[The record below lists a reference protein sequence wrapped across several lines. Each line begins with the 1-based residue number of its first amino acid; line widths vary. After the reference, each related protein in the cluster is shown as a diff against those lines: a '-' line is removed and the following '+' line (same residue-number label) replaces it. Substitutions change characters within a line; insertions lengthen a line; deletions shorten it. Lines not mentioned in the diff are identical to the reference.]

1 MVLEEYELASFT
13 SAFRQRFAA
22 LFGRKIA
29 RQRAEQY
36 LAGLLGGRASRR
48 NVTSLAQTIDGATA
62 RSLGW
67 LLNKS
72 PWATRPIVD
81 AVQTYVGEE
90 LGGEGGIFALSL
102 ASFVKRG
109 DNAVGVAKQYVAHL
123 GRTLNCQIGVF
134 LAYGTPNG
142 SSLVDASLFLPHEW
156 IDSPA
161 RLQRAGVPDDV
172 AYASRTELALDLL
185 RRARAAGKLQGHWV
199 TVHNGEG
206 FEPDLPERLQADG
219 WWYLLPV
226 SPATS
231 VFTSHDDAAP
241 RSVADLLKDA
251 GAALSARRVW
261 ESVDNAPGQPL
272 WLVVSPD
279 QQTGASTAFLSNAP
293 ETVTV
298 DALQRILSTHW
309 PTATCEAQREG
320 TSLDV
325 YRVRGWDGWHRHVT
339 LALLASAFRA
349 CLATVPV
356 AEIVA
361 PAEPDAPAPDA
372 IPAVIEEAIAVVAEP
387 VVAEAAAAE
396 AAAAEPVH
404 AKASA
409 PEAIVSEA
417 VPAEDAHIDA
427 IHIDADDAATTV
439 PGESIAMQTIPT
451 TYRLL
456 VEIEETDWR
465 AVHAFQTLLVAQEA
479 GEVFSSTPSRAD
491 IERQEVGDRM
501 EVLFKSEQASEQI
514 LTALDEVPEIRVVE
528 LVAQAEAAAPAP
540 ADAYFA
546 DQSAGDEVV
555 GDPGDLLAAL
565 EAELSARTASRDAG
579 LGTPT
584 EEAADVVATRFIEL
598 QAEAAK
604 SEPKPEPAV
613 AAAIGA
619 HAATNG
625 GASGPASLSGS
636 VLAPIEPPALPVT
649 ESPARIVPADASV
662 PITSVTPPTPA
673 AAAPQPAREKKEP
686 ARIDEE
692 QVIVLDVAD
701 ESYGMPV
708 QRVREIIRVP
718 PITRVPNGPAFLEGV
733 INLRGQVIP
742 VLDLRKHLGV
752 QATEHT
758 RRSRVVVG
766 ELGDYTVGMVVDAV
780 SQVVMVPA
788 SNVEPPPSLVA
799 SAENGQV
806 RGVARLGDRLVL
818 LLDPDRVLSK
828 R

>member
-1 MVLEEYELASFT
+1 
-13 SAFRQRFAA
+13 
-22 LFGRKIA
+22 
-29 RQRAEQY
+29 
-36 LAGLLGGRASRR
+36 
-48 NVTSLAQTIDGATA
+48 
-62 RSLGW
+62 
-67 LLNKS
+67 
-72 PWATRPIVD
+72 
-81 AVQTYVGEE
+81 
-90 LGGEGGIFALSL
+90 
-102 ASFVKRG
+102 
-109 DNAVGVAKQYVAHL
+109 
-123 GRTLNCQIGVF
+123 
-134 LAYGTPNG
+134 
-142 SSLVDASLFLPHEW
+142 
-156 IDSPA
+156 
-161 RLQRAGVPDDV
+161 
-172 AYASRTELALDLL
+172 
-185 RRARAAGKLQGHWV
+185 
-199 TVHNGEG
+199 
-206 FEPDLPERLQADG
+206 
-219 WWYLLPV
+219 
-226 SPATS
+226 
-231 VFTSHDDAAP
+231 
-241 RSVADLLKDA
+241 
-251 GAALSARRVW
+251 
-261 ESVDNAPGQPL
+261 
-272 WLVVSPD
+272 
-279 QQTGASTAFLSNAP
+279 
-293 ETVTV
+293 
-298 DALQRILSTHW
+298 
-309 PTATCEAQREG
+309 
-320 TSLDV
+320 
-325 YRVRGWDGWHRHVT
+325 
-339 LALLASAFRA
+339 
-349 CLATVPV
+349 
-356 AEIVA
+356 
-361 PAEPDAPAPDA
+361 
-372 IPAVIEEAIAVVAEP
+372 
-387 VVAEAAAAE
+387 
-396 AAAAEPVH
+396 
-404 AKASA
+404 
-409 PEAIVSEA
+409 
-417 VPAEDAHIDA
+417 
-427 IHIDADDAATTV
+427 
-439 PGESIAMQTIPT
+439 MQTIPT

-625 GASGPASLSGS
+625 GASGPASLNGS
-636 VLAPIEPPALPVT
+636 VLAPIEPPAPPVS